1 MELRIL
7 GPLQVIVDGRAFDL
21 GTGRGAELLL
31 ALLLRAREPVPP
43 DVLIEALWGDNAPP
57 SPTRAL
63 QVRVSR
69 LRARLGEAADRLVT
83 TPAGYRLDVAP
94 DEIDA
99 SRFEALCA
107 RARGEDPAAA
117 SATLAEALALWRGPA
132 LVDVRYDAFAQ
143 PEIARLEELRWG
155 AFEDRLE
162 AELAL
167 AGHTTVLS
175 ELERAAVE
183 APLRERLIELRM
195 RALYAAGRHVE
206 ALDVFHEARRRLDD
220 ELGLELGPAL
230 RALEQAIL
238 EHDPSLAGSAAP
250 ARPALP
256 APPTPTVG
264 RDRDIEL
271 VADALEQSRLVTLTG
286 PGGVGKTR
294 LAIETAR
301 AHASRRVYVA
311 WLAAVAH
318 PGDVAGALASAV
330 DVAEQ
335 PGERV
340 EDALAR
346 RLGGPAALLVA
357 DNLEH
362 VLDAAPLLAELLTT
376 CPELRILATSRE
388 PLGLRGERCLPV
400 SPLAVGDAVTLF
412 MDRARDRRPD
422 LAFTDAVVD
431 LCERLDGLPLALELA
446 AGRVGLLEPEQLVTR
461 LGDAL
466 EILEGGPR
474 DAPAATADD
483 PRHAG
488 VERCPAG

>member
-1 MELRIL
+1 
-7 GPLQVIVDGRAFDL
+7 
-21 GTGRGAELLL
+21 
-31 ALLLRAREPVPP
+31 
-43 DVLIEALWGDNAPP
+43 
-57 SPTRAL
+57 
-63 QVRVSR
+63 
-69 LRARLGEAADRLVT
+69 
-83 TPAGYRLDVAP
+83 
-94 DEIDA
+94 
-99 SRFEALCA
+99 
-107 RARGEDPAAA
+107 
-117 SATLAEALALWRGPA
+117 
-132 LVDVRYDAFAQ
+132 
-143 PEIARLEELRWG
+143 
-155 AFEDRLE
+155 
-162 AELAL
+162 
-167 AGHTTVLS
+167 
-175 ELERAAVE
+175 
-183 APLRERLIELRM
+183 M

-206 ALDVFHEARRRLDD
+206 ALDVFREARRRLDD

-238 EHDPSLAGSAAP
+238 EHDPSLAGSAAQ

-264 RDRDIEL
+264 RDRDIEV

-301 AHASRRVYVA
+301 AHTCRRVYVA
-311 WLAAVAH
+311 WLAAVAD

-330 DVAEQ
+330 DVAAQ
-335 PGERV
+335 AGERE
-340 EDALAR
+340 EDAIAR

-362 VLDAAPLLAELLTT
+362 VLDAAPMLAELLAA

-388 PLGLRGERCLPV
+388 PLSLRGEHCLPV

-446 AGRVGLLEPEQLVTR
+446 AGRVGLLAPEQLVAR

-466 EILEGGPR
+466 EVLAGGAR
-474 DAPAATADD
+474 DARCVSARSAPRWSGALRCSTRRSAAPSSRSRSSPAA
-483 PRHAG
+483 PSSR
-488 VERCPAG
+488 RRSR